1 MQAGKSSS
9 EGKLSQD
16 DKGQQRTPEFLAC
29 NPFGKVPFLQ
39 DGDFGLPESGAIA
52 RYLAEKFDVS
62 DNWWPQD
69 IRARA
74 KVNAALEW
82 SFSSLRSGAARLCWH
97 RVIAIRRG
105 LPNSNECALEAQ
117 AILETALRSMEDIWL
132 RESAFLAGNQMSIA
146 DLFAL
151 SELEQLT
158 LLDGTAGGPTM
169 SAILEPFPPGQAVS
183 QQDEGGSR
191 TTLRCRLSDALRV
204 GTCSGHKAAPLRSSE
219 AADGPSSS
227 STGGS
232 LVPRPAMPR

>member
-1 MQAGKSSS
+1 MIT
-9 EGKLSQD
+9 LFVDLMSQPSRACTLLCRLENLPVKESLVRI

-97 RVIAIRRG
+97 RVIAIRRVRLYV
-105 LPNSNECALEAQ
+105 LPLSCATQ
-117 AILETALRSMEDIWL
+117 
-132 RESAFLAGNQMSIA
+132 
-146 DLFAL
+146 
-151 SELEQLT
+151 
-158 LLDGTAGGPTM
+158 
-169 SAILEPFPPGQAVS
+169 
-183 QQDEGGSR
+183 
-191 TTLRCRLSDALRV
+191 
-204 GTCSGHKAAPLRSSE
+204 
-219 AADGPSSS
+219 
-227 STGGS
+227 
-232 LVPRPAMPR
+232 